1 LSTVATIDPSIG
13 VITQLMDEKMTDAQI
28 ILKQAEQIMALK
40 AAVRV
45 QSRVICLLTGLLTS
59 SDQD

>member
-1 LSTVATIDPSIG
+1 MAAIDPSVG
-13 VITQLMDEKMTDAQI
+13 VIGTLLDEKMDDAQI
-28 ILKQAEQIMALK
+28 ILKRAEQIMTLK